1 MSEGAVRSRL
11 GALEFSGDGLGY
23 IHFYPEPTI
32 PGIQF
37 RKRAGTLGRYALGRC

>member
-11 GALEFSGDGLGY
+11 GALEFLGDGLGY
-23 IHFYPEPTI
+23 ITSI
-32 PGIQF
+32 PNRRFRGIRF

>member
-11 GALEFSGDGLGY
+11 GALEFSADGLGY
-23 IHFYPEPTI
+23 IHYPEPKV
-32 PGIQF
+32 PGIRF